1 MRVLGVVQGHEG
13 VQGRVQEGLPHV
25 QHRVGHAIV
34 VVSAKKDAREG
45 NAEGRTVDRT
55 AVVHERKYLVRVVL
69 EVLAHDPDDG
79 SRYVLVLQSHVVPH
93 QLHHSRVHLRH
104 NEA

>member
-1 MRVLGVVQGHEG
+1 
-13 VQGRVQEGLPHV
+13 V

-55 AVVHERKYLVRVVL
+55 AVVHKRKYLVRVVL
-69 EVLAHDPDDG
+69 EVLAHGPDYG
-79 SRYVLVLQSHVVPH
+79 SLTKVVLVLNSHE
-93 QLHHSRVHLRH
+93 QRFEASTREGFQARLRCNAARRH
-104 NEA
+104 AGLPFCQK